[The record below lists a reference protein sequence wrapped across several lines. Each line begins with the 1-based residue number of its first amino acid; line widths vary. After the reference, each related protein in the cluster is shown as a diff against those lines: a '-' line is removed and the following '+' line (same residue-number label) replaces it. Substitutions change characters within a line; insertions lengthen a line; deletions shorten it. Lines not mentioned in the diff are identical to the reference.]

1 MDLSQIGRLIIGV
14 GIVLLLIGIVL
25 LVMGRLGVRE
35 LPGTLHFETQNIS
48 CVVPILA
55 SIILSVVGTLVL
67 NLIIRWIN
75 RP

>member
-25 LVMGRLGVRE
+25 LVMERLGVRE
-35 LPGTLHFETQNIS
+35 LPGTLRFETQNIS